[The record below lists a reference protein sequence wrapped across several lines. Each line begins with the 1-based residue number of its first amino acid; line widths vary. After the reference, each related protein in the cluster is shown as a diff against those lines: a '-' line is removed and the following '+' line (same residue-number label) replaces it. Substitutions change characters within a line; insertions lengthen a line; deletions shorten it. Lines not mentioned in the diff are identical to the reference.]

1 MSNSGHLAVM
11 GFRGCY
17 PVHQRIS
24 APRDVAVLQVEHNPQ
39 SRVDATHIFEAQV
52 THAVAESTGVDRRGL
67 FSQHARD
74 TAVYLD
80 LGPKACSSG

>member
-1 MSNSGHLAVM
+1 MSNSGRLAVM
-11 GFRGCY
+11 AFRGNY
-17 PVHQRIS
+17 LVHQRIS

-52 THAVAESTGVDRRGL
+52 THAVAESTGIDRRGL
-67 FSQHARD
+67 FSQYARD
-74 TAVYLD
+74 TAVDLD

>member
-1 MSNSGHLAVM
+1 MELSRRVPAH
-11 GFRGCY
+11 
-17 PVHQRIS
+17 
-24 APRDVAVLQVEHNPQ
+24 DVDVLQVEHNPQ

>member
-1 MSNSGHLAVM
+1 MNNSGHLAGM
-11 GFRGCY
+11 AFGCY
-17 PVHQRIS
+17 YLVHERING
-24 APRDVAVLQVEHNPQ
+24 PRDVAVLQVEHNPQ